1 MFFNNNDTEILETWN
16 QNSSFKYFWVVRIEK
31 KMVGLFF
38 GRSYSSTI
46 LYWDL
51 ITFEAL
57 QNRQETQ
64 KSPSTTSFAEKGFSD
79 RSETQ
84 SSPGLA
90 TWVIVFYLTQLF
102 CWPDG
107 AQTNI
112 INEVIGIALT
122 SAKGQLNWEWIYED
136 IVSPKSQPKITE
148 ISALEVY

>member
-1 MFFNNNDTEILETWN
+1 M
-16 QNSSFKYFWVVRIEK
+16 
-31 KMVGLFF
+31 
-38 GRSYSSTI
+38 
-46 LYWDL
+46 
-51 ITFEAL
+51 TFEAL

-90 TWVIVFYLTQLF
+90 TWVIVFYLTQLL

-107 AQTNI
+107 AQTNTNI

-122 SAKGQLNWEWIYED
+122 SAKGQLNSE
-136 IVSPKSQPKITE
+136 
-148 ISALEVY
+148 